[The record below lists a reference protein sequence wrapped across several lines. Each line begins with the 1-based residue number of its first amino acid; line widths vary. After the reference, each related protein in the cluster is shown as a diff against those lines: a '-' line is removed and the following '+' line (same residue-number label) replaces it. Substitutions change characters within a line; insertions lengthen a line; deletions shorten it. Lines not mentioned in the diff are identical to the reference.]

1 MDTKKMR
8 ESLRAK
14 GIKPK
19 QKNEEMIAQYNEEFP
34 NEISIHSEVNDP
46 TSFEA
51 KQPLKLVPSDNEY
64 TYVGAGDTPPHM
76 IKFMGIQVFTRGQLT
91 KVTNPRVLAKID
103 GNPSFVKGAVT
114 QEFLYENDEKAAAEA
129 KRQRE
134 SDQELQILI
143 ERENRKAG

>member
-1 MDTKKMR
+1 MEVKEMR
-8 ESLRAK
+8 EIL
-14 GIKPK
+14 KPMVETVPR
-19 QKNEEMIAQYNEEFP
+19 KNEDVIKLYNEKFP

-64 TYVGAGDTPPHM
+64 TYIGAGDTPPHM
-76 IKFMGIQVFTRGQLT
+76 IKFMGLQVFTRGQLT
-91 KVTNPRVLAKID
+91 KVTNPIVLEKIKD
-103 GNPSFVKGAVT
+103 NRCFVKGAVS
-114 QEFLYENDEKAAAEA
+114 QEVLYENDEKAAAEA

-134 SDQELQILI
+134 SDQELQILV